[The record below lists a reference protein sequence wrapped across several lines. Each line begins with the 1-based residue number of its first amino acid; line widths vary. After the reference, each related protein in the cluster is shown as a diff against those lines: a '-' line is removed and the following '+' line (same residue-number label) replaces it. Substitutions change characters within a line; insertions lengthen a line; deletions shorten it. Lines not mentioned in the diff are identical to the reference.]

1 MLNLSTDNSIVL
13 GENFSQFGFKENL
26 SAERYYFFANV
37 LDSRSQLV
45 RTDMGLRKI
54 ENIFGSTIF
63 DKLLK
68 NFSCASIFSAGV

>member
-1 MLNLSTDNSIVL
+1 MTYRKNNIICFDYFGRFFMLNLSTDNSIVL

-54 ENIFGSTIF
+54 ENI
-63 DKLLK
+63 LR
-68 NFSCASIFSAGV
+68 